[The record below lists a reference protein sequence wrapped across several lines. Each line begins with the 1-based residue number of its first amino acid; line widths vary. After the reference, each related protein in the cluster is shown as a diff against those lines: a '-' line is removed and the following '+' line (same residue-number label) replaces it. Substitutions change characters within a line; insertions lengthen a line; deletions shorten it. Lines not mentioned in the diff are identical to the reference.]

1 MNFSL
6 SIDKLFKYLEK
17 ISPVVITMSIV
28 SGLMLFA
35 PYSIKEKLFL
45 TDISVRELRIIST
58 IFLFSV
64 SLTLLLLIESC
75 ICSAKKRTMV
85 KKCKKHYLT
94 LENSQK
100 QIILQALQS
109 KTGGV
114 LLDTASRNAQ
124 YLVTLGYLFLP
135 SQPVEIDFFQM
146 KCKQNMFHSRGLLR
160 NITKIQIF
168 SKSYNNVSFLKYKA
182 MSL

>member
-85 KKCKKHYLT
+85 KKCKNT
-94 LENSQK
+94 
-100 QIILQALQS
+100 I
-109 KTGGV
+109 
-114 LLDTASRNAQ
+114 
-124 YLVTLGYLFLP
+124 
-135 SQPVEIDFFQM
+135 
-146 KCKQNMFHSRGLLR
+146 
-160 NITKIQIF
+160 
-168 SKSYNNVSFLKYKA
+168 
-182 MSL
+182 

>member
-94 LENSQK
+94 LEKTAQDCLSCGHCDSRCPFGVAQ
-100 QIILQALQS
+100 QARMQ
-109 KTGGV
+109 
-114 LLDTASRNAQ
+114 
-124 YLVTLGYLFLP
+124 
-135 SQPVEIDFFQM
+135 EIAAYF
-146 KCKQNMFHSRGLLR
+146 
-160 NITKIQIF
+160 
-168 SKSYNNVSFLKYKA
+168 A
-182 MSL
+182 

>member
-1 MNFSL
+1 MNLSL

-17 ISPVVITMSIV
+17 ISPVVITVSIV

-135 SQPVEIDFFQM
+135 SQPVEIDFFSNEMQA
-146 KCKQNMFHSRGLLR
+146 KYVPQPWL
-160 NITKIQIF
+160 ITE
-168 SKSYNNVSFLKYKA
+168 YNKDPDFFKKLQ
-182 MSL
+182 